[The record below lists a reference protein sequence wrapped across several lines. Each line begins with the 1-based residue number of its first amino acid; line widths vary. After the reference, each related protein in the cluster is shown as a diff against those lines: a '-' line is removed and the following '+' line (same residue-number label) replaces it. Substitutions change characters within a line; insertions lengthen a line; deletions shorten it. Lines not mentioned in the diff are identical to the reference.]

1 MVSEQLPPA
10 RGRLPNR
17 VAFSLQPP
25 QASPSEGVHVS
36 LVVVAVVAETFR
48 GISQQPGLSSL
59 LSTPVVFLINTFE
72 IFMKATS
79 MK

>member
-1 MVSEQLPPA
+1 MASEQLPPA

-36 LVVVAVVAETFR
+36 LVVVVAVVAETFR

-59 LSTPVVFLINTFE
+59 LSTPVFLINTFE